1 MIALG
6 DKETLM
12 GHTIKGPGVLNLVSG
27 NRAVVGPMGEKTL
40 SRNIQG
46 PETAYLCP
54 CWQI

>member
-27 NRAVVGPMGEKTL
+27 NRAVVGPMGEKAL